1 MLELRFHTWDGKP
14 ETYRLREG
22 RTRVG
27 RVSQND
33 LQIDDL
39 ALSAHHCEFLVS
51 GNEVILKDVD
61 SASGTFLDGELIE
74 EAKVVSG
81 QVINLGIFSIE
92 AHAVSETPVESR
104 NAQSLAL
111 PVQLEDGT
119 YSCQSHT
126 VNRAEYECENCFAL
140 FCSKCFQGSLTDR
153 VALHCPRC
161 EQALKAVDWSG
172 MGRTRQ
178 DVVKGILP
186 DSVKR
191 TLNYWQ
197 KYQDWEQNRKGKP

>member
-1 MLELRFHTWDGKP
+1 MLELIFHTWDGKI
-14 ETYRLREG
+14 ETYILKEG

-39 ALSAHHCEFLVS
+39 ALSAHHCEFLVE
-51 GNEVILKDVD
+51 GNEVTVRDVD

-81 QVINLGIFSIE
+81 QVINLGVFSIE
-92 AHAVSETPVESR
+92 TREVSESPTRSP
-104 NAQSLAL
+104 NAQRLAL

-126 VNRAEYECENCFAL
+126 ANRAEYECENCFAL
-140 FCSKCFQGSLTDR
+140 FCADCFQGSSIDR
-153 VALHCPRC
+153 VGLQCPRC
-161 EQALKAVDWSG
+161 EQSLKVVDWSG
-172 MGRTRQ
+172 MGRTKQ

-186 DSVKR
+186 ASVKR
-191 TLNYWQ
+191 TLDYWQ
-197 KYQDWEQNRKGKP
+197 KYQDWDRNRNEKT

>member
-1 MLELRFHTWDGKP
+1 MLELRFHTWEGKA
-14 ETYRLREG
+14 ETYLLKEG

-39 ALSAHHCEFLVS
+39 ALSAHHCEFLVV
-51 GNEVILKDVD
+51 GNEVTVRDVD
-61 SASGTFLDGELIE
+61 SASGTFLDGEMVE

-81 QVINLGIFSIE
+81 QIINLGTFSIE
-92 AHAVSETPVESR
+92 ARKVTEAPIAGPNTQ
-104 NAQSLAL
+104 ALAL

-126 VNRAEYECENCFAL
+126 DKRAEYECENCFAL
-140 FCSKCFQGSLTDR
+140 FCSGCFQGVSADR
-153 VALHCPRC
+153 IALQCPRC
-161 EQALKAVDWSG
+161 EQALKVVDWSG
-172 MGRTRQ
+172 MEQTRQ
-178 DVVKGILP
+178 DAVREILP

-191 TLNYWQ
+191 TLGYWQ

>member
-1 MLELRFHTWDGKP
+1 MLELRFNTWDGKA
-14 ETYRLREG
+14 ETFLLKEG

-39 ALSAHHCEFLVS
+39 ALSAHHCEFLVT
-51 GNEVILKDVD
+51 GDEVTVRDVD
-61 SASGTFLDGELIE
+61 SASGTFLDGEMVE
-74 EAKVVSG
+74 KAKVVSG
-81 QVINLGIFSIE
+81 QVINLGTFSIE
-92 AHAVSETPVESR
+92 AHAVSETPFESQ

-119 YSCQSHT
+119 YSCQSHAS
-126 VNRAEYECENCFAL
+126 NRAEYECENCFAL
-140 FCSKCFQGSLTDR
+140 FCSECFQDSPTDQI
-153 VALHCPRC
+153 ALHCPRC
-161 EQALKAVDWSG
+161 KQALKGVDWSG

-186 DSVKR
+186 NSVKR
-191 TLNYWQ
+191 TLDYWQ